1 MDRVQ
6 SRDAAKPV
14 SVPTEASAFESLRGH
29 LFKVQGNKKAASS
42 KTKRD
47 TLLAVFR
54 NLILARLKT
63 FVTFIP
69 KSEVMK
75 KVVTVA
81 VLVAFA
87 GAVAFASFETSR
99 KQNNQQQQKQ
109 EKKEIKKKK
118 QCSHTCLF
126 S

>member
-1 MDRVQ
+1 
-6 SRDAAKPV
+6 
-14 SVPTEASAFESLRGH
+14 
-29 LFKVQGNKKAASS
+29 
-42 KTKRD
+42 
-47 TLLAVFR
+47 
-54 NLILARLKT
+54 
-63 FVTFIP
+63 
-69 KSEVMK
+69 MK

-99 KQNNQQQQKQ
+99 KQNNQQQKQ